1 MCPHPPSQAGRPARR
16 GRRGPESLC
25 ASRGRAWS
33 RRRSYKTRARSA
45 GTGSARGPPF
55 RLQNAGAGP
64 GSRARPGAP
73 AGVAR
78 QASGGASFH
87 PRPSVFASLGLLPRG
102 REQAGGGIQAWPPD
116 PGPAGPSSRRGTRAQ
131 AARPCR
137 VRGPGPGPG
146 GEPGQGARSRAPEG
160 PADSP
165 PVRAPRDPPA
175 PQCLAWGCAF
185 HSPHADV
192 AKGEEII
199 LRRRFAFEEDG
210 EAQREAP
217 RNGIDLDINPG
228 RLPPPPE
235 PRGRAAP
242 SPGRGSPPGRR
253 PAGSAGLA
261 RLGRQP
267 HQGTAGRGSPSPPPR
282 ARGLDARLCAAGAAG
297 ASTAPPRPTGL
308 PSLSRVR
315 SAAASSLPAPAARR
329 PRSPG
334 SPEAAKPPVSGR
346 ARTRAPALL
355 RVARGD
361 RVRLPQ
367 PPRPPQLRNRRP

>member
-1 MCPHPPSQAGRPARR
+1 MPPPGERLRVKTQELGAGR
-16 GRRGPESLC
+16 
-25 ASRGRAWS
+25 
-33 RRRSYKTRARSA
+33 K
-45 GTGSARGPPF
+45 
-55 RLQNAGAGP
+55 
-64 GSRARPGAP
+64 RARPGDKQGTP
-73 AGVAR
+73 
-78 QASGGASFH
+78 
-87 PRPSVFASLGLLPRG
+87 PRSSIWGLV
-102 REQAGGGIQAWPPD
+102 PD
-116 PGPAGPSSRRGTRAQ
+116 R
-131 AARPCR
+131 
-137 VRGPGPGPG
+137 
-146 GEPGQGARSRAPEG
+146 
-160 PADSP
+160 
-165 PVRAPRDPPA
+165 PA

-185 HSPHADV
+185 LSPHADF
-192 AKGEEII
+192 AKGEEIT

-210 EAQREAP
+210 EEQTEAP

-228 RLPPPPE
+228 RLPPPSE

-242 SPGRGSPPGRR
+242 SREEARLGARGR
-253 PAGSAGLA
+253 LA
-261 RLGRQP
+261 RLARQP
-267 HQGTAGRGSPSPPPR
+267 HQGTAGPGSPSPPPR
-282 ARGLDARLCAAGAAG
+282 ARGLDASLCAAGAAG

-346 ARTRAPALL
+346 SRAPALL